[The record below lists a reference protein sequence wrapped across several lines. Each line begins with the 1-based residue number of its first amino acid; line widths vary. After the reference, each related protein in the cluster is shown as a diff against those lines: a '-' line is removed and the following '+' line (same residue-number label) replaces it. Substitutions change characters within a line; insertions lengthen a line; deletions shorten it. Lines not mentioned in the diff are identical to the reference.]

1 MRRIKSVL
9 AVVAAMVTMMA
20 LAGPAFAST
29 DGGCIAAV
37 PTSPLSAVTV
47 AVTSLPLLHLLQ
59 IAAAVVVALAVVG
72 LAWLSKVR
80 PSMPASTAQATS

>member
-20 LAGPAFAST
+20 LAGPAFASS

-59 IAAAVVVALAVVG
+59 IAAALYSRG
-72 LAWLSKVR
+72 HCTGDFL
-80 PSMPASTAQATS
+80 TSINLE